1 MHSRTA
7 KDPLVKFID
16 GWDTVP
22 EMEAALGV
30 PEGSLGRAMYAG
42 FTVGGVVR
50 VRRTSPTMARAT
62 HAAHLLGR
70 VVPWPT
76 CWRAG
81 ALRICC
87 ELKRDRRE

>member
-7 KDPLVKFID
+7 KDPLIKFID

-62 HAAHLLGR
+62 HAAHLWGGSFLGR
-70 VVPWPT
+70 
-76 CWRAG
+76 RAG
-81 ALRICC
+81 VLAHYGSAVN
-87 ELKRDRRE
+87 